1 MLKVTKQD
9 VDDAC
14 AGYARAT
21 QEYPR
26 REGIRCALLATRQMS
41 DLDRE
46 RVQEAVRELRLIGGH
61 PWAET
66 IERLLGLSDG
76 E

>member
-1 MLKVTKQD
+1 MTTQE

-14 AGYARAT
+14 AGYARAV

-26 REGIRCALLATRQMS
+26 REGIRCALPATRQMTPY
-41 DLDRE
+41 DRSLA
-46 RVQEAVRELRLIGGH
+46 QAGIDRLHVAGFHIY
-61 PWAET
+61 ADV
-66 IERLLGLSDG
+66 ISKLLGLSDG

>member
-1 MLKVTKQD
+1 MLNITKQD

-26 REGIRCALLATRQMS
+26 REGIRCALLAARQLSDSDRDFLLRICLTRLVP
-41 DLDRE
+41 DE
-46 RVQEAVRELRLIGGH
+46 EK
-61 PWAET
+61 
-66 IERLLGLSDG
+66 RLLQIVGLRGRD

>member
-1 MLKVTKQD
+1 MLNVTKKD

-26 REGIRCALLATRQMS
+26 REGIRCALLAARQLT
-41 DLDRE
+41 DQE
-46 RVQEAVRELRLIGGH
+46 RLVVAASADVLRFHGCEHG
-61 PWAET
+61 ANT
-66 IERLLGLSDG
+66 ILRLLGLSDG